1 MKNVINTIPATIS
14 KVANKFASKTAMFL
28 NNGNKISY
36 NDMMW
41 DVSMTSR
48 ILKEQGIT
56 KKSKVA
62 LFMDNSPQSVVSFL
76 AITKMGAVAI
86 LLNYDFSEEQ
96 IKDIIESEKPDAIFV
111 SDYKLN
117 YVLGADSTILAI
129 DDNRLLKQV
138 SRQVKNSI
146 STVEEKDNAVVI
158 FDKTENGNFVKKV
171 LTQKTFIELTEE
183 NKKTSS
189 NVSMNTIIDSLK
201 SLIFP
206 IFKGLTVNTSI

>member
-1 MKNVINTIPATIS
+1 MKNVMNTIPVAIS
-14 KVANKFASKTAMFL
+14 SVANKFASKTALFL

-48 ILKEQGIT
+48 ALKEQGVT
-56 KKSKVA
+56 NNSKVA

-76 AITKMGAVAI
+76 AITRMGAVAI
-86 LLNYDFSEEQ
+86 LLNYEFGEKR
-96 IKDIIESEKPDAIFV
+96 IKEILAEEKPDVIFV

-117 YVLGADSTILAI
+117 YALGTENASILAI

-146 STVEEKDNAVVI
+146 TEVEEKDDAVV
-158 FDKTENGNFVKKV
+158 TYSLSENGNFIRKCY
-171 LTQKTFIELTEE
+171 TQKAFVEM
-183 NKKTSS
+183 SS
-189 NVSMNTIIDSLK
+189 EKANVSNPVNSIVDSLK
-201 SLIFP
+201 SFIFP
-206 IFKGLTVNTSI
+206 IFNGLSVNTSV

>member
-1 MKNVINTIPATIS
+1 
-14 KVANKFASKTAMFL
+14 
-28 NNGNKISY
+28 
-36 NDMMW
+36 
-41 DVSMTSR
+41 
-48 ILKEQGIT
+48 
-56 KKSKVA
+56 
-62 LFMDNSPQSVVSFL
+62 
-76 AITKMGAVAI
+76 MGAVAI

-171 LTQKTFIELTEE
+171 LTQKSFIELTEE

>member
-1 MKNVINTIPATIS
+1 MKNVINTIPATLA

-41 DVSMTSR
+41 DVSMTCR
-48 ILKEQGIT
+48 VLKEQGIT

-62 LFMDNSPQSVVSFL
+62 LFMDNTPQCVVSFL
-76 AITKMGAVAI
+76 AITRMGAVAI
-86 LLNYDFSEEQ
+86 LLNYDFTENQVKE
-96 IKDIIESEKPDAIFV
+96 IIDSEKPDAIFV

-138 SRQVKNSI
+138 TRQVKNSI
-146 STVEEKDNAVVI
+146 NQVEEKDNALVT
-158 FDKTENGNFVKKV
+158 FDLTENGNLVKNV
-171 LTQKTFIELTEE
+171 LTQKAFIELAEE
-183 NKKTSS
+183 KKKTSA
-189 NVSMNTIIDSLK
+189 NVSMNTVIDSLK
-201 SLIFP
+201 SIVFP